1 LSDNSQI
8 EPTQEEIKALK
19 GETLLEFG
27 TSWCGYC
34 QNAQPLIAEALRAFP
49 NIRHIKIEDGKGRLL
64 GRTFKVKLWPT
75 LIFVADGIEI
85 SREVRPTNTD
95 VIISGLRGLSRQ

>member
-1 LSDNSQI
+1 MSDNLQI

-34 QNAQPLIAEALRAFP
+34 QNAQPLIADALRAFP

-64 GRTFKVKLWPT
+64 GRTFIVKLWPT
-75 LIFVADGIEI
+75 LIFVKDGIEI

-95 VIISGLRGLSRQ
+95 AIIAGLRGLSR